1 MMIVKAG
8 NRYTPII
15 NVSKSLRIPG
25 PGPGVRKYI
34 ILLRILKKGTGGD
47 KPRRSPAGIMT
58 NDLLPQEKWSPIED
72 EITEISQ
79 RILVELETASSK
91 DLSEARY
98 AKKILQ
104 LSDLNH
110 TKNIFHEIE
119 SVPSGPERVIEKR
132 AVIKALLLSTW
143 LQRLYFIIRSALL
156 SVLAMV
162 VTFFYVSFF
171 GQIGVVLAVFMG
183 VLIFIV
189 GLIVTRLFDAQTI
202 QLTKYIVRRLA
213 HHKKIRDFIMNHL

>member
-1 MMIVKAG
+1 MERMGAIVFF
-8 NRYTPII
+8 
-15 NVSKSLRIPG
+15 SKERNFDGFRRRVKVTTSL
-25 PGPGVRKYI
+25 
-34 ILLRILKKGTGGD
+34 
-47 KPRRSPAGIMT
+47 PRRT
-58 NDLLPQEKWSPIED
+58 QVLLTSDSLHPEKLSPID
-72 EITEISQ
+72 NEITEISQ
-79 RILVELETASSK
+79 RIMEELETASSK

-104 LSDLNH
+104 LSDLSY

-119 SVPSGPERVIEKR
+119 SVPSGAERVIEKR

-143 LQRLYFIIRSALL
+143 LQRLYFIIRSALM

-189 GLIVTRLFDAQTI
+189 GSDCNQII
-202 QLTKYIVRRLA
+202 
-213 HHKKIRDFIMNHL
+213 